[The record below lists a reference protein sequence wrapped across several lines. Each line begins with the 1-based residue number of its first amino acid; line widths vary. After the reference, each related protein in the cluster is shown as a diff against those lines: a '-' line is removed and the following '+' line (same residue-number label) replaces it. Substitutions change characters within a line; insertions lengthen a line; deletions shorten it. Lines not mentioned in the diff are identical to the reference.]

1 MGFNWQRVTMIQI
14 AACIAFLWAWKHQ
27 FIHHKIF
34 AKLKKQL
41 ILSGSKSVHSI
52 PHGDWFHYVSCP
64 HYLAEILMYAS
75 LSIILS
81 ANHKTGIVVFLWV
94 LINQTIVLLSNSRL
108 KNGHW
113 IISILEMMP
122 NDSQEHPRYPGSG
135 RIDFVPHG
143 DRTVCRGCKGG
154 SQYVEGDSNVLI
166 LQDVPQCFY

>member
-14 AACIAFLWAWKHQ
+14 AACIVFLWAWKHQ

-64 HYLAEILMYAS
+64 HYLAEILMYAC

-94 LINQTIVLLSNSRL
+94 LINQAIAGLMSHSWYLEKFTHAYPKNRNAVIPFLL
-108 KNGHW
+108 
-113 IISILEMMP
+113 
-122 NDSQEHPRYPGSG
+122 
-135 RIDFVPHG
+135 
-143 DRTVCRGCKGG
+143 
-154 SQYVEGDSNVLI
+154 
-166 LQDVPQCFY
+166 